1 MDLGPCGRE
10 GGAGEPA
17 GACFPAGCPAV
28 LSKGRRFVPPAGSR
42 PPLALSCAYV
52 PQDGPVDNSAV
63 IHARMGGT
71 RRIGMRKT
79 AKTAAAAV
87 LLAALAL
94 CSCATPGPRGE
105 DGFPTAR
112 QYDRED
118 INGVFPDAVYIK
130 TRTQTFN
137 AYHYYIL
144 YQGLIWYKSI
154 DPRGTA
160 TRSTDGTGSIDS
172 TDGTGSIDGIEGNGN
187 AGGGGKGP
195 RNWELFQKTG
205 LPRNFWRFGFNKPRR
220 IVEIAA
226 DADELVALSDEGG
239 FYRYC
244 FDITIAHKSN
254 EWLDRQGWP
263 VSEQLFLD
271 RRTARNAAWALG
283 KRNSHV
289 LYYEDPFG
297 NQHHNGTMEIATT
310 YMLLEGG
317 QEISYADTGLRSDFS
332 RNFIGPERGA
342 FKAVALSASASTM
355 FVINGAGEMYTR
367 IADFDITGCDPMF
380 FKYTYTPYVSDLP
393 GTNYFSNLSEWG
405 LPSEDWRGQPGIP
418 LDGKA
423 AITRHITI
431 LQTGQGNGA
440 RELRVAGLDEE
451 GNRGYWNKG
460 IFDETW
466 RFTVAPLYFP
476 SGSLLENSAGERG
489 KTLDAAFSGF
499 RWTGGERDDD
509 ALYEIPDFNILE
521 GDCAL
526 RVTSGEETFALTLHP
541 VELWTYLKR
550 DFMPGR
556 TGLPKMFMVTVS
568 FDEGGLDAAGLSDRF
583 AAFIRERFGRH
594 NRKLFQYSMA
604 AGAPFCLL
612 RDNDDPDSV
621 IFLTD
626 GSLSDNFPEFN
637 AAWYLLYAD
646 EIARYHS
653 PELMIENTASAPDAA
668 ADADAAVPP
677 PLPMREKIALNK
689 ILRDRIRAELRVLK
703 DDKALAAG
711 MNIGYFHL
719 DTIVRYSPLRFVNV
733 PKFRTLIGFGKEIIL
748 QNNAYIDRFVESLAW
763 VHQKN
768 IGLLDLRIAAYT
780 DLAERA
786 ERAEKED
793 GPVSLPPWF
802 SEQVTGYWDIAGL
815 PRAVR
820 GTFFSSAGRAAPGEE
835 ETPPVTLAFV
845 PPQDEQ
851 SVFGWYLAAGPSY
864 TLFIDP
870 QDSLET
876 VYRRKGKTPGER
888 ALTLDC
894 VIYAHSSGKRGV
906 EEASVAQY
914 LESFAGE
921 NRNGIKARVTFDGE
935 TFEIREYPALHNNRV
950 IFRGKPAI
958 ALDQEQ

>member
-1 MDLGPCGRE
+1 
-10 GGAGEPA
+10 
-17 GACFPAGCPAV
+17 
-28 LSKGRRFVPPAGSR
+28 
-42 PPLALSCAYV
+42 
-52 PQDGPVDNSAV
+52 
-63 IHARMGGT
+63 
-71 RRIGMRKT
+71 MRKT
-79 AKTAAAAV
+79 AKTAAAAAAA

-94 CSCATPGPRGE
+94 CSCATSGPRGE
-105 DGFPTAR
+105 DGFPAAR

-154 DPRGTA
+154 D
-160 TRSTDGTGSIDS
+160 GS
-172 TDGTGSIDGIEGNGN
+172 N
-187 AGGGGKGP
+187 AGGDGKGP
-195 RNWELFQKTG
+195 QNWALFQKTG
-205 LPRNFWRFGFNKPRR
+205 LPRNFWQFGFNKPRR

-239 FYRYC
+239 FYRFC

-263 VSEQLFLD
+263 VPEQLFLD
-271 RRTARNAAWALG
+271 RRTARNSAWAMG

-310 YMLLEGG
+310 YMLLEDG
-317 QEISYADTGLRSDFS
+317 QEISYADTGLRGDFS

-405 LPSEDWRGQPGIP
+405 LPAEDWRAQPRIP
-418 LDGKA
+418 LNGRA
-423 AITRHITI
+423 AVTRHITI

-440 RELRVAGLDEE
+440 RELRVAGLDGE

-476 SGSLLENSAGERG
+476 SDSLLKNTAGERG

-499 RWTGGERDDD
+499 RWTGGERDGD

-521 GDCAL
+521 GDCTL
-526 RVTSGEETFALTLHP
+526 RVTSGEESYALTLHP

-568 FDEGGLDAAGLSDRF
+568 FDESGLDAAGLSDRF

-626 GSLSDNFPEFN
+626 GSLSDNFAEFN
-637 AAWYLLYAD
+637 AAWYLLYTD

-653 PELMIENTASAPDAA
+653 PELMIENTAFAPPDTAPDAA
-668 ADADAAVPP
+668 AGTAPETASQM
-677 PLPMREKIALNK
+677 MRQKIALNK
-689 ILRDRIRAELRVLK
+689 ILRDRIGAELRVLK

-711 MNIGYFHL
+711 MNIGYFPL
-719 DTIVRYSPLRFVNV
+719 DTIVRYSPLRFVDV

-780 DLAERA
+780 ELA

-802 SEQVTGYWDIAGL
+802 AEQVTGYWDVAGL
-815 PRAVR
+815 PRAMR
-820 GTFFSSAGRAAPGEE
+820 GTFFSSAGRDE

-845 PPQDEQ
+845 PPQNEH
-851 SVFGWYLAAGPSY
+851 SVFGWYLAAGPSC

-870 QDSLET
+870 QDSLEAI
-876 VYRRKGKTPGER
+876 YRRKGKTPRER
-888 ALTLDC
+888 AVTLDC
-894 VIYAHSSGKRGV
+894 VIYAHPAGKRGV
-906 EEASVAQY
+906 EKSSVAQY
-914 LESFAGE
+914 LESFASE
-921 NRNGIKARVTFDGE
+921 TRNGIKARVTFDGE
-935 TFEIREYPALHNNRV
+935 TFEIREHPTLHNNRV

-958 ALDQEQ
+958 ATDHEQ